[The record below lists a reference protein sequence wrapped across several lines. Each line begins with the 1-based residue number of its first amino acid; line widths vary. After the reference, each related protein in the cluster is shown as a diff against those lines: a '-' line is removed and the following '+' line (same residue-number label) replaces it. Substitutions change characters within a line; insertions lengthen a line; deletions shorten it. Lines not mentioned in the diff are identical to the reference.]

1 MTRELRKAVSLLW
14 QALREIFDE
23 GAYARFLQ
31 REGLHNSAAAY
42 GIFRREN
49 EALNLRR
56 PRCC

>member
-1 MTRELRKAVSLLW
+1 MSRQVRQAMLLLW

-42 GIFRREN
+42 RIFRREN
-49 EALNLRR
+49 EVLNLRR

>member
-1 MTRELRKAVSLLW
+1 MSRQVRRAMLLLW

-23 GAYARFLQ
+23 GAYARFLE
-31 REGLHNSAAAY
+31 REGLRSSVSAY
-42 GIFRREN
+42 GMFCREK

>member
-1 MTRELRKAVSLLW
+1 MSREVRRAMLLLW

-31 REGLHNSAAAY
+31 REGLRNSAAAY
-42 GIFRREN
+42 GMFRREN

>member
-1 MTRELRKAVSLLW
+1 MSRQVRRAMLLLW

-31 REGLHNSAAAY
+31 REGLCSSPSAYA
-42 GIFRREN
+42 IFCREN
-49 EALNLRR
+49 EALKLRR